1 MQLNYHYLR
10 YFWAVAH
17 EGNLTRA
24 ARQLHVSQS
33 ALSVQ
38 IQKLES
44 ELGHALFE
52 RRGKSLVLTEAGR
65 VALDHADS
73 IFGIGDDLMRT
84 LSGLEEGVQREVV
97 RIGAIATLS
106 RNFQI
111 QFVAPLLG
119 RDDVEVVIRSGTLGD
134 LLQSLEAFQL
144 DVVLTNVA
152 PARDAATRWVPHA
165 IDEQPVSLVGHPG
178 LVRGRELAQILEDHP
193 LVLPTAESSIR
204 TGFDALTLRLGVA
217 PRIAAE
223 IDDMAML
230 RLFAREHRALAVV
243 PPIVVNDELE
253 VGELVE
259 IARLPDLTET
269 FFAITT
275 VRRFPNPL
283 LASLLDRGA
292 ELSSLPTD

>member
-38 IQKLES
+38 IQKLEG

-65 VALDHADS
+65 VTLDHADS
-73 IFGIGDDLMRT
+73 IFGIGDALVRT
-84 LSGLEEGVQREVV
+84 LSGLEGVEREVL

-134 LLQSLEAFQL
+134 LLASLEAFQL
-144 DVVLTNVA
+144 DVVLANVA

-178 LVRGRELAQILEDHP
+178 LVRGGTLAEILAAHP

-204 TGFDALTLRLGVA
+204 TGFDALAVRLGVT

-223 IDDMAML
+223 LDDMAML
-230 RLFAREHRALAVV
+230 RLFARQHRALAVV
-243 PPIVVNDELE
+243 PPIVVSDELE
-253 VGELVE
+253 SGELVE
-259 IARLPDLTET
+259 IERFPELHET

-275 VRRFPNPL
+275 ARRFPNPL
-283 LASLLDRGA
+283 LASLLKRG
-292 ELSSLPTD
+292 SHMSDFPTE